1 MTSASAARD
10 AFAFLRRCWTGED
23 MTWASGAGGCLMLVG
38 ILWLVE
44 TIGSNALRAFG
55 LGEPVATVGGWAIAG
70 TYLVLGGIHDWRALH
85 RREARQAARRL
96 IQTRLRLL
104 GVEGL
109 VRASGRLVHR
119 DLDTLGEPRRLWRV
133 DDEFGDPLVV
143 ALEVRNSSLDPDG
156 SRQTYFIRVPPD
168 MTTCRAAVAWTF
180 GLAAHQYD
188 PIVES

>member
-1 MTSASAARD
+1 MTAAALAWWRWWNHSAHQMTSASAARD

-85 RREARQAARRL
+85 RREARQAARR
-96 IQTRLRLL
+96 RSCARSP
-104 GVEGL
+104 
-109 VRASGRLVHR
+109 A
-119 DLDTLGEPRRLWRV
+119 
-133 DDEFGDPLVV
+133 
-143 ALEVRNSSLDPDG
+143 G
-156 SRQTYFIRVPPD
+156 S
-168 MTTCRAAVAWTF
+168 
-180 GLAAHQYD
+180 
-188 PIVES
+188 